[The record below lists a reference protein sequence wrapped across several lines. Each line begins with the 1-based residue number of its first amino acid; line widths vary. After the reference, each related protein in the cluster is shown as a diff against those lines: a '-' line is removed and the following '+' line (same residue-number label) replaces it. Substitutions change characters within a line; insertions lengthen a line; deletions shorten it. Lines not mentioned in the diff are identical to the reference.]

1 MGDRPSLGDALA
13 PSVARRFGVVPLR
26 FDGDVLVVAA
36 AVPPAADELTA
47 IEAVAG
53 RDVRLVL
60 LRGDEVARLQHEMYG
75 SPADVRPGRY
85 AAGEATASADA
96 TFQRRLAA
104 SAGLEF
110 TDLPPE
116 EVEVEAA
123 LLITERLSRQLR
135 VVATSA
141 SVADGTVRVAV
152 AQPFDADALRL
163 VEAITALRPVQ
174 VLAPPARIDA
184 AIDEAHAAARVAR
197 ARERDPEPRRRLG
210 ELLVE
215 AGVID
220 EPSLRRALALQR
232 RTGEPLGRALLAL
245 GLVGQDR
252 LAATIALQLRLPYVI
267 DVRRDPR
274 PEVLAL
280 VPENVCRTHR
290 LLPLEVV
297 DGVLVVAMADPLDED
312 AGRALRAAVK
322 IPTRLAVASDAT
334 IGATLERL
342 YAPLYVEL
350 STTELL
356 RRRPDESAYRVLSG
370 RQTVAAIA
378 TAAVALAGLVL
389 APTATLTAAMVLSI
403 LFYSAIAVYKFIL
416 VYRTVDHVPELAVAA
431 DELALLDDRHLPH
444 YTILV
449 PLYREAVMV
458 RQLVDAI
465 NALDYPKEKL
475 DVKLLLEEDDH
486 DTIAAVRSHRL
497 GPHFRITIVPDAHP
511 KTKPKA
517 CNYGLLHARGEYV
530 VIYDAEDVPDPDQ
543 LKKAVLAFRRSPP
556 RVVCMQAKL
565 NYANRDQ
572 NLLTRWFTAEY
583 SQWFDLFLPGLD
595 ATRAPVPLG
604 GTSNHFPVAKLLE
617 LGAWDPF
624 NVTEDADVGIR
635 LARSGYRTAIIDSTT
650 YEEATSRVYNWIRQR
665 SRWVKGYVQ
674 TWLVHMRH
682 PVRLWREL
690 GPLNF
695 VSFQLVV
702 GGTALTMLLN
712 PVFWGL
718 TSLWA
723 LTEAGLIREIFPGV
737 VYFAA
742 AGNLLVG
749 NFLFTYLNVAGA
761 LRRGYDDLV
770 RYALFSPLYWALMSV
785 GAWKG
790 FLQLVTRPSYWE
802 KTVHGM
808 ARVDASTPASGAIAP
823 ERSGRRAEPGTLFW
837 SGPTS
842 GPSGP

>member
-1 MGDRPSLGDALA
+1 MDERPPGEGERLSLIGALA
-13 PSVARRFGVVPLR
+13 PGVARRFGLVPLR
-26 FDGDVLVVAA
+26 IDDGVLVVGA
-36 AVPPAADELTA
+36 AVPPAVDELTA
-47 IEAVAG
+47 VEAVA
-53 RDVRLVL
+53 RRPVRVAL
-60 LRGDEVARLQHEMYG
+60 LPRPDVARLQEDLYG
-75 SPADVRPGRY
+75 PVRRIRAGRY
-85 AAGEATASADA
+85 AAPKLPPGGDPI
-96 TFQRRLAA
+96 FQRRLAA
-104 SAGLEF
+104 SAGLDF
-110 TDLPPE
+110 TDLPPD
-116 EVEVEAA
+116 EVDPDAA
-123 LLITERLSRQLR
+123 RLVPERISRRLGI
-135 VVATSA
+135 VATDA
-141 SVADGTVRVAV
+141 SLRTGTVRIAV
-152 AQPFDADALRL
+152 AQPFDTDALQL
-163 VEAITALRPVQ
+163 VEAITGLRPTQ
-174 VLAPPARIDA
+174 VVAPRDRIAAAIERSFAAPAAPRPPATA
-184 AIDEAHAAARVAR
+184 
-197 ARERDPEPRRRLG
+197 RRRLG
-210 ELLVE
+210 ELLVD
-215 AGVID
+215 AGVVD
-220 EPSLRRALALQR
+220 PPSLRRALALQR
-232 RTGEPLGRALLAL
+232 RSGEPLGRALLAL
-245 GLVGQDR
+245 GLVSQDR

-267 DVRRDPR
+267 DIRRDPR
-274 PEVLAL
+274 DEVLAL
-280 VPENVCRTHR
+280 VPEHLCRTHR
-290 LLPLEVV
+290 LLPLGIV

-312 AGRALRAAVK
+312 AERALREAVSM
-322 IPTRLAVASDAT
+322 PLRLAVASDAT
-334 IGATLERL
+334 IGATLERI

-356 RRRPDESAYRVLSG
+356 RRRPDESAYRVLSRG
-370 RQTVAAIA
+370 QKATAAAAAIA
-378 TAAVALAGLVL
+378 AAAGLAL
-389 APTATLTAAMVLSI
+389 SPATTLLVVMVLSI
-403 LFYSAIAVYKFIL
+403 FFYSAIAVYKFIL
-416 VYRTVDHVPELAVAA
+416 VYRTIDHVPELRVAPH
-431 DELALLDDRHLPH
+431 ELALLDERQLPR

-449 PLYREAVMV
+449 PLYREAVLV
-458 RQLVDAI
+458 RQLVAAI

-486 DTIAAVRSHRL
+486 DTIAALRALRL
-497 GPHFRITIVPDAHP
+497 GPHFRLTIVPDAHP

-530 VIYDAEDVPDPDQ
+530 VIYDAEDVPEPDQ
-543 LKKAVLAFRRSPP
+543 LKKAVVAFRKSPP
-556 RVVCMQAKL
+556 GIVCVQAKL

-682 PVRLWREL
+682 PVQLWREL
-690 GPLNF
+690 GPANF

-712 PVFWGL
+712 PVFWVL

-737 VYFAA
+737 VYYAA

-749 NFLFTYLNVAGA
+749 NFVFTYLNVAGA

-790 FLQLVTRPSYWE
+790 FLQLVRRPSYWE

-808 ARVDASTPASGAIAP
+808 ARIETPAPAATKP
-823 ERSGRRAEPGTLFW
+823 
-837 SGPTS
+837 
-842 GPSGP
+842 